1 MLEINGRQTT
11 SDSNTPELL
20 RWRTSAKTAASQSAP
35 GTRCWTSF
43 QVLCAAC
50 LWKTAYAHTHVTHT
64 RTHTRTHA
72 HTQLGSLIWVEMT
85 SNDLQSLN
93 LNGITLRTSFWFS
106 TELERPASPRHICA
120 VTRGFQTTTQDVS
133 VFRFLPRHYH
143 MTRVLLS
150 PFITTVCTPVVLAI
164 INII

>member
-1 MLEINGRQTT
+1 MTNFGKNCCQPICSRYSMLDFF
-11 SDSNTPELL
+11 S
-20 RWRTSAKTAASQSAP
+20 SA
-35 GTRCWTSF
+35 
-43 QVLCAAC
+43 LCC
-50 LWKTAYAHTHVTHT
+50 MSLKNSLCTHVTHT
-64 RTHTRTHA
+64 RTHTRTHT

-93 LNGITLRTSFWFS
+93 LNGITLTTSFWFS